1 MEEEKSRTE
10 QNPEDEKEK
19 TLEDTFRTLEEILS
33 ELEDKELPLEDS
45 FLRYQEGM
53 QLQKR
58 CRDKID
64 LVEKKVLVLSE
75 EGKLEEF

>member
-19 TLEDTFRTLEEILS
+19 TLEDTFRKLEEILF

-53 QLQKR
+53 QLLKR